1 MITDALVNF
10 VPPGSPLSLIGA
22 SGASFASNVY
32 DILGV
37 GVGQAPPAIIGTRT
51 LFGQDNGIGSMK
63 PLVESV
69 IGTAVV
75 GAGASVNCQFQGAVD
90 TGLSGGYQPG
100 TWITLVET
108 GAIAITNLTAQ
119 AIFGR
124 FDFPP
129 AFPAGTL
136 PRYLRLNYVISG
148 ASITAGTVAFAIVTT
163 ARDDWSAG
171 YAAKNYTVA

>member
-10 VPPGSPLSLIGA
+10 VPPGSPLSLVGA
-22 SGASFASNVY
+22 NASQFASSIY
-32 DILGV
+32 DLLGV
-37 GVGQAPPAIIGTRT
+37 GVGQAPQNIIGTRT
-51 LFGQDNGIGSMK
+51 LFGTDAGIGGHK

-69 IGTAVV
+69 IGTALV

-90 TGLSGGYQPG
+90 TGAGGGYLPG

-108 GAIAITNLTAQ
+108 GAIAIANLTAQ
-119 AIFGR
+119 AVLGR

-148 ASITAGTVAFAIVTT
+148 AAVTAGTIAFAIVTM
-163 ARDDWSAG
+163 ARDDWAAA
-171 YAAKNYTVA
+171 YAAKNYAVA